1 MSFPEIELSPH
12 LHICICTFEYG
23 TSQGPEGIC
32 TRRLAEALHREGAR
46 VTVITSEKAETTSGE
61 QVGPKVI
68 AVSSQPFC
76 PVLLWHQLEKILCN
90 WRLFGNNYH
99 FFWQARVWL
108 QRLPEG
114 VNVIYGRSMP
124 LSGCL
129 AAWRLARKNR
139 LPLFIHFSD
148 PVLSPWYRPAPMPLR
163 LLRRYYRKLVS
174 AATGISFVT
183 TDAIAYS
190 EQTMKIS
197 LAGKAFVLPHVG
209 PAPMRLGHKS
219 GETLPVFLYAGR
231 FYGARTPEKLLAGFA
246 KFLERSPGAIFRFL
260 GAQPESINP
269 EAFRLGVS
277 GSVEILPFTRD
288 VSKAFGEAD
297 VLVALD
303 AFEGA
308 PVFMSTKIIEYLS
321 TDRPVLLLSPRNS
334 PASRLVSRFPGT
346 ALSVGN
352 DAEDIASAMENLL
365 ARSRGD
371 EAFQRRFKAME
382 EFSPSQVA
390 RSLIG
395 AIEAKGG
402 GPGGMT
408 A

>member
-1 MSFPEIELSPH
+1 MLNTH
-12 LHICICTFEYG
+12 LHICLVSYEYG
-23 TSQGPEGIC
+23 AGQGPEGIC
-32 TRRLAEALHREGAR
+32 TQRLADALCREGVK
-46 VTVITSEKAETTSGE
+46 VTVITSEKAEAALDLENAPSLIR
-61 QVGPKVI
+61 VD
-68 AVSSQPFC
+68 SRPFR
-76 PVLLWHQLEKILCN
+76 PLFFWSLAEKILSN

-99 FFWQARVWL
+99 FFWQTRVWL
-108 QRLPEG
+108 RRLPEG
-114 VNVIYGRSMP
+114 VDVIYGRSMP

-129 AAWRLARKNR
+129 AAWRLVKRSG

-183 TDAIAYS
+183 PDAIAYS
-190 EQTMKIS
+190 EQTMGIP
-197 LAGKAFVLPHVG
+197 LTGKAFVLSHVG
-209 PAPMRLGHKS
+209 PAPMCLGHKCRDA
-219 GETLPVFLYAGR
+219 GPVFLYAGK

-246 KFLERSPGAIFRFL
+246 KFQERSPGAIFRFL

-308 PVFMSTKIIEYLS
+308 PVFMSTKIIEYLL

-334 PASRLVSRFPGT
+334 PASRLLSRFPET
-346 ALSVGN
+346 ALSVG
-352 DAEDIASAMENLL
+352 DEAEEIASAMGKLL
-365 ARSRGD
+365 SLSCD
-371 EAFQRRFKAME
+371 ETAFVGRLKAME
-382 EFSPSQVA
+382 EFSPSSVA

-395 AIEAKGG
+395 AIEVRRIGT
-402 GPGGMT
+402 GGMT